1 MVNHLAWCEWLP
13 MNSNSNIIVPPIEGK
28 PHTTGWLVGAIVF
41 TLLALAPAAFVVL
54 EWQEINEFT
63 ILVTL
68 IPALLAVLLGF
79 AALALWLVWILQ
91 WIRSRKYLEH
101 LLIIRQI
108 SLDRQREQAEA
119 QTTNFPEVK

>member
-1 MVNHLAWCEWLP
+1 M
-13 MNSNSNIIVPPIEGK
+13 
-28 PHTTGWLVGAIVF
+28 GAIVF